1 MQLHTQ
7 EPTACTSACAPPRSP
22 GPVRNGQ
29 DQPLLM
35 RASLRLKLG
44 HTAGIRPSPRR
55 GRRPL
60 PGALGASQ
68 NLSVTCLELQGVFIL
83 VQETKGRASEPAMT
97 SSLPL
102 LAARS
107 SRLCVLSTEAGV
119 ACSEHEKDQGDVFGR
134 ESDIRLGLYQNG
146 FRKASWKG

>member
-1 MQLHTQ
+1 M
-7 EPTACTSACAPPRSP
+7 
-22 GPVRNGQ
+22 
-29 DQPLLM
+29 
-35 RASLRLKLG
+35 
-44 HTAGIRPSPRR
+44 
-55 GRRPL
+55 
-60 PGALGASQ
+60 
-68 NLSVTCLELQGVFIL
+68 L
-83 VQETKGRASEPAMT
+83 VQETKGTASEPSMT

-146 FRKASWKG
+146 FRKASRKG